1 MRAEAEALVEDDQA
15 VRGTA
20 EEASLTS
27 IPLQRRLAELNAKAE
42 DPNLWNDA
50 EAAQK
55 IMRERTELED
65 RLGSHRAL
73 RARTRRRR

>member
-1 MRAEAEALVEDDQA
+1 MRAEIEALVERDQA
-15 VRGTA
+15 VRRTA
-20 EEASLTS
+20 EEASLTWDT
-27 IPLQRRLAELNAKAE
+27 PTRRLAELNAKAE

-65 RLGSHRAL
+65 RLGVARAL
-73 RARTRRRR
+73 RARARGRR